1 LSQARFMGREIIFL
15 FYRNKIEI
23 FIRKC
28 ENIINNK
35 MRKNVKIP
43 LKMEHITLEF
53 RVF

>member
-1 LSQARFMGREIIFL
+1 MGREKIFL

-23 FIRKC
+23 FMREK
-28 ENIINNK
+28 ENVIKNI
-35 MRKNVKIP
+35 MVKNVKIP

>member
-1 LSQARFMGREIIFL
+1 MGREKIFL

-23 FIRKC
+23 FIREK
-28 ENIINNK
+28 ENVINVFK
-35 MRKNVKIP
+35 RKNDEIP